1 MSLSVTEQ
9 GPLAQAEACRQG
21 GDLGQGLAAAEQ
33 AMAEATDPRDR
44 ARAAWLSAFFQLRL
58 GDYSGLLAQAQARGP
73 LIRSCGG
80 RDRFDYVRS
89 IALAG
94 CELGRFDVAMA
105 HATELGAL
113 AHADGAPTLQAYA
126 LMALASCFERM
137 GDPWQAERLMVEA
150 LALMR
155 AHGGQRDRFVTL
167 NNLSATLIGAY
178 YLLRGDTAGADADAD
193 AQAALARALPLARE
207 MLAMHEL
214 LREPYLRVVATGN
227 LGEILLHLGQADE
240 ARRLLEI
247 ALADAQTHDLRPQAQ
262 RVRCS
267 GAEWALQHGLAGQA
281 LDIATRL
288 LAEHALTPLMPLTA
302 LRAHH
307 AAYQAARQLGNTALA
322 LAHLE
327 QRTELERQRA
337 VRQLRA
343 QSEQFITRVEAEQSR
358 REAERQ
364 RAHAR
369 AMEADARQDPLTGLG
384 NRRDVARRLPVL
396 LADAERAGHPLAVV
410 MLDLDHFKTVNDRF
424 GHPVGDEVLMAVAQ
438 MLRDQLRANDLI
450 ARTGGE
456 EFLAVLPDAPPGRVR
471 TAIERIRSQIAG
483 HDWTALAPGLTL
495 TISAGIATAPPYD
508 ETALTAR
515 ADAALYRAKLA
526 GRNRIETG

>member
-1 MSLSVTEQ
+1 MSVSVTEQ
-9 GPLAQAEACRQG
+9 DPLARAEACCQG

-33 AMAEATDPRDR
+33 ALAEAVEPRDR
-44 ARAAWLSAFFQLRL
+44 ARAAWLSAYFQLRL
-58 GDYSGLLAQAQARGP
+58 GDYTRLLAQADARGP

-89 IALAG
+89 VALAG

-137 GDPWQAERLMVEA
+137 GDPWQAERLMHEA

-155 AHGGQRDRFVTL
+155 AHGGPRDRFVTL

-178 YLLRGDTAGADADAD
+178 YLLRGDAAETDDAAVGA
-193 AQAALARALPLARE
+193 LTRALPLARE
-207 MLAMHEL
+207 MQAMHDL
-214 LREPYLRVVATGN
+214 LHDPYLRVVANGN
-227 LGEILLHLGQADE
+227 LGEILLHLGQVDE
-240 ARRLLEI
+240 ARQLLQA
-247 ALADAQTHDLRPQAQ
+247 ALIDAQTHDLRTQAQ

-267 GAEWALQHGLAGQA
+267 LAEWALQHGQTDQA
-281 LDIATRL
+281 LDIATQL
-288 LAEHALTPLMPLTA
+288 LAEHALMPLMPLTE

-307 AAYQAARQLGNTALA
+307 AAYKAARQRGDTARA
-322 LAHLE
+322 LTHLE
-327 QRTELERQRA
+327 RRTELERVRA
-337 VRQLRA
+337 VRQFRA
-343 QSEQFITRVEAEQSR
+343 QSEQFITRVEAEQAR

-384 NRRDVARRLPVL
+384 NRRDIARRLPAL

-410 MLDLDHFKTVNDRF
+410 MLDLDHFKSVNDRF
-424 GHPVGDEVLMAVAQ
+424 GHPVGDEALVAVAQ

-456 EFLAVLPDAPPGRVR
+456 EFLAVLPDAPPGRVH

-483 HDWTALAPGLTL
+483 HDWTALAPGLSL
-495 TISAGIATAPPYD
+495 TISAGIAAAPPYD
-508 ETALTAR
+508 ETKLIAR
-515 ADAALYRAKLA
+515 ADAALYRAKLG

>member
-1 MSLSVTEQ
+1 MSVSVAEP
-9 GPLAQAEACRQG
+9 GPLAQAQACRQR
-21 GDLGQGLAAAEQ
+21 GDMADGLAAAEQ
-33 AMAEATDPRDR
+33 ALAQAEQPRDR

-58 GDYSGLLAQAQARGP
+58 GDYSSLLAQAETRGP
-73 LIRSCGG
+73 LIRSLGG
-80 RDRFDYVRS
+80 RDRFDYVRAV
-89 IALAG
+89 ALAG

-113 AHADGAPTLQAYA
+113 AQADGAPTLQAYA

-137 GDPWQAERLMVEA
+137 GDPWQAERLMHEA

-155 AHGGQRDRFVTL
+155 VHGGPRDRFVTL

-178 YLLRGDTAGADADAD
+178 YLLRGDAEGADADAD
-193 AQAALARALPLARE
+193 AQAALGRALPLARE
-207 MLAMHEL
+207 MQDMHAL
-214 LREPYLRVVATGN
+214 LCEPYLRVVATGN
-227 LGEILLHLGQADE
+227 LGEVLLHLGQTAE
-240 ARRLLEI
+240 ARQLLDA
-247 ALADAQTHDLRPQAQ
+247 ALADARAHDLHTQAQ

-267 GAEWALQHGLAGQA
+267 LAEWALQQGQPEQA
-281 LDIATRL
+281 LEVAAGL
-288 LAEHALTPLMPLTA
+288 LTEHTLTPLMPLTA

-307 AAYQAARQLGNTALA
+307 AVYQAARQLGNTALA

-327 QRTELERQRA
+327 QRTELDRQRA

-343 QSEQFITRVEAEQSR
+343 QSSQFITRVEAEQSR

-384 NRRDVARRLPVL
+384 NRRDVARRLPAL
-396 LADAERAGHPLAVV
+396 LADAEQAGHPLAVV
-410 MLDLDHFKTVNDRF
+410 MLDLDHFKAVNDRF
-424 GHPVGDEVLMAVAQ
+424 GHPVGDLVLVAVAQ
-438 MLRDQLRANDLI
+438 MLRAPLRATDLI

-471 TAIERIRSQIAG
+471 MAIERIRGQIAAN
-483 HDWTALAPGLTL
+483 DWSALAPGLTL
-495 TISAGIATAPPYD
+495 TISAGIAAAPPYD
-508 ETALTAR
+508 GAALTAR
-515 ADAALYRAKLA
+515 ADAALYRAKIA
-526 GRNRIETG
+526 GRNRVETG